1 MFKRAWN
8 SISFIGVKETYD
20 DKLIKRIS
28 LTNQFCSITFFICLF
43 SGLNNYSLGEI
54 RSAAIIE
61 FYTFLCLL
69 VFWMNNTGYH
79 RLATSFLLIAISTI
93 IFFFDSHS
101 GLLSGTYLYYFP
113 LILAIAFVHDFKEKK
128 LLLFHLSLP
137 FIYLLINLS
146 THYRLFASTTLTDD
160 QRYQMFFFNLLL
172 SATAIGFFMYL
183 TISNNIRESKIFEQ
197 RLNERKATEQ
207 TIKHAL
213 SEKDILLAEIH
224 HRVKNNLAIIA
235 SLFNL
240 QLSTVENEDAKN
252 ILLESKNRVKSMAL
266 IHDRLYKS
274 DNMTDVDFAKY
285 TKELI
290 DEIQYSYPTVSRAVV
305 VNTHISNIRLN
316 VNTAIPCG
324 LILNELLTN
333 CYKYAFVGRVNGIIE
348 IEFTSIGN
356 MLRLVVKDNG
366 VGLKENYKES
376 ESLGM
381 VVIQSLSEQLDG
393 DFKFTVDNGTM
404 FELKFEQ
411 NLPV

>member
-1 MFKRAWN
+1 MFKRFWN
-8 SISFIGVKETYD
+8 SLSCVGIKPAYD

-28 LTNQFCSITFFICLF
+28 LTNQFCFITFFVCLF
-43 SGLNNYSLGEI
+43 SGINNYTLGDTF
-54 RSAAIIE
+54 SAVIIE
-61 FYTFLCLL
+61 FSAFICLM
-69 VFWMNNTGYH
+69 VFWLNSTGAH
-79 RLATSFLLIAISTI
+79 RFATSFLLSTISII
-93 IFFFDSHS
+93 IFFFDSYS
-101 GLLSGTYLYYFP
+101 GLLSGTFLYYFP
-113 LILAIAFVHDFKEKK
+113 LILAIAFMHDFKEKK
-128 LLLFHLSLP
+128 LLMFHLSLP
-137 FIYLLINLS
+137 MVFLLVNLC
-146 THYRLFASTTLTDD
+146 THYQLFASHTLTDEA
-160 QRYQMFFFNLLL
+160 RYQMFFFNLMF
-172 SATAIGFFMYL
+172 SSVAIGFFMYL
-183 TISNNIRESKIFEQ
+183 TISNNIRESEIFEQ
-197 RLNERKATEQ
+197 RLNERKATEHA
-207 TIKHAL
+207 IKNAL
-213 SEKDILLAEIH
+213 LEKDILLAEIH

-240 QLSTVENEDAKN
+240 QISTVENEDAKN

-290 DEIQYSYPTVSRAVV
+290 DEIQYSYPTVSNSVV

-333 CYKYAFVGRVNGIIE
+333 CYKYAFSGKSDGVID

-356 MLRLVVKDNG
+356 MLRLIVKDNG
-366 VGLKENYKES
+366 VGLKEDYRES

-393 DFKFTVDNGTM
+393 DYKFTVDNGTR

-411 NLPV
+411 QQL